1 VSADIDTSLVVY
13 GEITYNPQR
22 TSMNGTGTLTE
33 NLDVIVKR
41 FQRGSTLAQ
50 GASSL
55 LAGLVLLLLSSVLF
69 YVTADAT
76 GHVESSHWWSVL
88 AVVLIAVAGFLIV
101 AGVGISAMLLVRGL
115 LLLGAAGM
123 RKMFRD

>member
-1 VSADIDTSLVVY
+1 
-13 GEITYNPQR
+13 
-22 TSMNGTGTLTE
+22 MNGTGTLTE